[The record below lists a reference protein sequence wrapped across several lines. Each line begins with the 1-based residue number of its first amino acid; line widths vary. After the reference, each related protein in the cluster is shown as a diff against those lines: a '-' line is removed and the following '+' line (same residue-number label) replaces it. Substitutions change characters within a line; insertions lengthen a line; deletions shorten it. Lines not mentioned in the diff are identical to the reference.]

1 MKKII
6 IYLFLLAAF
15 ILNFNFVYAQQ
26 QTANNTGSS
35 KTTQNN
41 SNSGSCSGT
50 TCTLN
55 NPLGSISTPQALV
68 GQVINTVLGVVGSL
82 ALLMFIYGGLT
93 WMTSSGN
100 EEKVKK
106 GRDIILWSAIGL
118 VVIFLSYALT
128 RFVLGAIAQ

>member
-6 IYLFLLAAF
+6 ITTVLALSIIFSLAG
-15 ILNFNFVYAQQ
+15 
-26 QTANNTGSS
+26 TAVLADG
-35 KTTQNN
+35 KEA
-41 SNSGSCSGT
+41 CSGT
-50 TCTLN
+50 TCTLS
-55 NPLGSISTPQALV
+55 NPLGAVNTPQLLI
-68 GQVINTVLGVVGSL
+68 GRVINTVLGVVGSL

-100 EEKVKK
+100 PEKVKK

-128 RFVLGAIAQ
+128 RFVLTSLTQ